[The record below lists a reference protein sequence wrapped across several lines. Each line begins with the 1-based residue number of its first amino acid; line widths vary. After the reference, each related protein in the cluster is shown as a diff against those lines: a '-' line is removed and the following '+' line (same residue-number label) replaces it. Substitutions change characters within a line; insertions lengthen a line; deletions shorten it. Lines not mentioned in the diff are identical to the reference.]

1 VGSGSGAGSVLPGRK
16 DPDPI
21 LMVSDPQHVSHVY
34 SYLIPGEYT
43 MEYCRYSPAKQ
54 ETQEKIIKEYQAKL
68 EEGNPQKAAGKKK
81 KN

>member
-1 VGSGSGAGSVLPGRK
+1 MSFHVL
-16 DPDPI
+16 
-21 LMVSDPQHVSHVY
+21 V
-34 SYLIPGEYT
+34 GEYT

-54 ETQEKIIKEYQAKL
+54 ETQEKIHKEHQAKL